1 MSRCRFNRQ
10 SRSGD
15 AFGRGVA
22 RRNIREDVLH
32 TMELFT
38 LELVSG
44 RSRSGEPA
52 VHQRQQVAVKTTLV
66 RMAHEH
72 LLRILRVHGNLAAT
86 TVIADTTEGT
96 IDTNLVPGP
105 MSVERDA
112 TLRRRLFERGIR
124 LELIDVDVTGRCQ
137 GIGGKAV
144 LMLLFVPDR

>member
-1 MSRCRFNRQ
+1 MT
-10 SRSGD
+10 
-15 AFGRGVA
+15 
-22 RRNIREDVLH
+22 IREHVFH
-32 TMELFT
+32 TMELLA

-52 VHQRQQVAVKTTLV
+52 VHQREQVAVKATLV

-72 LLRILRVHGNLAAT
+72 FLRIFRVHRNLMAT
-86 TVIADTTEGT
+86 AMITDATERT
-96 IDTNLVPGP
+96 IEANLFPVPLRI
-105 MSVERDA
+105 ERDA
-112 TLRRRLFERGIR
+112 TLRRRLFERCFR